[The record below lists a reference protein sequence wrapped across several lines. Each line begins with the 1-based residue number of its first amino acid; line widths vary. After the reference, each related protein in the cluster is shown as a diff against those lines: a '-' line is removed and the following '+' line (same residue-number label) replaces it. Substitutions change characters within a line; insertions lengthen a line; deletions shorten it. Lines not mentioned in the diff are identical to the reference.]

1 MYLNDF
7 GKTAL
12 RGALPHILIWATV
25 AIVTLLPDIQAAAI
39 QTKVPILA
47 FLVGGSVFLAILG
60 AIGVTNKIPRMK
72 LARVLNF
79 YDICSIFLALIFVW
93 ELFANKIPVL
103 DPMIFTC
110 PTRIFQALV
119 AKSDILVTSSI
130 SSMFLLVNGYFLGII
145 VGIVTGIVVGW
156 FKSLFRIVY
165 PVAKLIAPIPAVV
178 YIPFALVLLPSVT
191 YAAIFII
198 GLGAFWPTFA
208 NVCFATHNVD
218 RRVVEA
224 AKMLGAKTST
234 IMRRVILPSVLP
246 ELFAGIFIGLILAF
260 IMLEVAEMIG
270 ASSGLGFYLISQRL
284 LNHYDVVVA
293 IIVVVGILVIVCT
306 VVFDYVEA
314 RALRWKVRLGA

>member
-1 MYLNDF
+1 MYLNDI
-7 GKTAL
+7 GKAAL
-12 RGALPHILIWATV
+12 RLAYPHIFIWATV
-25 AIVTLLPDIQAAAI
+25 AIITLLPDIQAAAI

-47 FLVGGSVFLAILG
+47 FLIGASIFLAIIGALG
-60 AIGVTNKIPRMK
+60 ATNKIPH
-72 LARVLNF
+72 LQLTRVLNF
-79 YDICSIFLALIFVW
+79 YDICSIFLTLIFVW
-93 ELFANKIPVL
+93 ELLGNKIPVL

-119 AKSDILVTSSI
+119 SRRDILIQSSL
-130 SSMFLLVNGYFLGII
+130 SSMFLLVNGYFLGIFA
-145 VGIVTGIVVGW
+145 GIVAGIVIGW
-156 FKSLFRIVY
+156 YKSLFRLAY
-165 PVAKLIAPIPAVV
+165 PVAKLISPIPPVV

-198 GLGAFWPTFA
+198 SLGAFWPTFA

-218 RRVVEA
+218 RRVIEA

-234 IMRRVILPSVLP
+234 IMRRVILPFVLP

-284 LNHYDVVVA
+284 LNHYDVVSA
-293 IIVVVGILVIVCT
+293 IIVNVGILVIICT
-306 VVFDYVEA
+306 VIFDYVEA

>member
-1 MYLNDF
+1 MNEI
-7 GKTAL
+7 GKSAL
-12 RGALPHILIWATV
+12 RAAYPHIFIWATV
-25 AIVTLLPDIQAAAI
+25 AMIVLLPDLQAAAI
-39 QTKVPILA
+39 ETKLPVLA
-47 FLVGGSVFLAILG
+47 FLIGASVFMAVLLG
-60 AIGVTNKIPRMK
+60 IGATKIVKK
-72 LARVLNF
+72 LPVARVLNF
-79 YDICSIFLALIFVW
+79 YDICSVFLTLIFFW
-93 ELFANKIPVL
+93 ELLANKVPVL

-110 PTRIFQALV
+110 PTRVFQALV
-119 AKSDILVTSSI
+119 NKADILSASST

-145 VGIVTGIVVGW
+145 VGIVTAIVVGW
-156 FKSLFRIVY
+156 FKMLFRIVY
-165 PVAKLIAPIPAVV
+165 PVAKLVAPIPPVV

-198 GLGAFWPTFA
+198 ALGAFWPTFA

-218 RRVVEA
+218 RRVIEA
-224 AKMLGAKTST
+224 ARMLGAKTGT

-260 IMLEVAEMIG
+260 IMLEVAEMVG
-270 ASSGLGFYLISQRL
+270 ASSGLGFYLLSQRL
-284 LNHYDVVVA
+284 LNHYDVVAA